1 MTSRR
6 IALLLAGGLL
16 IGAGNAAA
24 EPADCR
30 AQLKRQDEQCQAL
43 AEKLAAACPS
53 GTNIKETAQC
63 RELSS
68 ADRLTCTRKPCAAAA
83 AQGQEGEIEIEGHGT
98 HGRRHGRAQQAGQE
112 GRAEIEIEAASRRMA
127 CNIEREQTHA

>member
-1 MTSRR
+1 MTDAVRTSMTSVR

-24 EPADCR
+24 ETADCR
-30 AQLKRQDEQCQAL
+30 AQLKRQDEQCQVL

-68 ADRLTCTRKPCAAAA
+68 EIASTCTRKPCAPPPRKGKKAKSKSKGMGAGMGGGETRSKPAKKATTKAAPK
-83 AQGQEGEIEIEGHGT
+83 
-98 HGRRHGRAQQAGQE
+98 
-112 GRAEIEIEAASRRMA
+112 
-127 CNIEREQTHA
+127 

>member
-16 IGAGNAAA
+16 TGAGNAAA
-24 EPADCR
+24 ETADCR
-30 AQLKRQDEQCQAL
+30 AQLKQQDERCQSL
-43 AEKLAAACPS
+43 AEKLAEACPS

-68 ADRLTCTRKPCAAAA
+68 QIANTCTRKPCAPPPRKGRKASSKSKGMGGAAK
-83 AQGQEGEIEIEGHGT
+83 GMGTGMGERSKPAKKAT
-98 HGRRHGRAQQAGQE
+98 
-112 GRAEIEIEAASRRMA
+112 SK
-127 CNIEREQTHA
+127 

>member
-1 MTSRR
+1 MTLRC

-24 EPADCR
+24 ETADCR
-30 AQLKRQDEQCQAL
+30 AQLKQQDEQCQVL
-43 AEKLAAACPS
+43 AEKLATACPS

-68 ADRLTCTRKPCAAAA
+68 QIANTCTRKPCAPPPRKGKKAKSKKSGMGKAATKA
-83 AQGQEGEIEIEGHGT
+83 APK
-98 HGRRHGRAQQAGQE
+98 
-112 GRAEIEIEAASRRMA
+112 S
-127 CNIEREQTHA
+127 N